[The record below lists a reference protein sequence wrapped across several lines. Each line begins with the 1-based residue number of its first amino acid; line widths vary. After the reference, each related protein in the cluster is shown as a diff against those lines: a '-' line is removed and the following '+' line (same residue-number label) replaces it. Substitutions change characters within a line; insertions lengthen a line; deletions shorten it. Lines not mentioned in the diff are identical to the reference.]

1 MLVGCEVDDLI
12 ITGNDASC
20 IARLKKKLQDDYKVK
35 DWERIASFL
44 GLDISYDLTSGILTL
59 DVKSKIGK
67 LFEDHSTIN
76 ILKIL
81 KLHRQPQKTI
91 LTSLTVSKRSGIQS
105 ITTSV
110 TSMPLSTVLAS
121 TWQSLVDLP
130 SLLLSAKLADGCT
143 NLLLLMWLHW
153 NTYYLISCGL
163 GTTSCTIAVR
173 DATSGATSPTV
184 LNKTRLLL
192 TMLARI
198 DTH

>member
-105 ITTSV
+105 ITTAV
-110 TSMPLSTVLAS
+110 TNMPLSTVLAS
-121 TWQSLVDLP
+121 TWQSLVDLTSP
-130 SLLLSAKLADGCT
+130 LLSAKLAEGYISI
-143 NLLLLMWLHW
+143 LLLMWLH
-153 NTYYLISCGL
+153 
-163 GTTSCTIAVR
+163 
-173 DATSGATSPTV
+173 
-184 LNKTRLLL
+184 
-192 TMLARI
+192 
-198 DTH
+198 